1 MTKVTSLDIH
11 IGLYHLRWRSIY
23 LISKKV
29 AGNIFKRSKDQG
41 LHLLLHKPT
50 FPLILPMHVG
60 IKWLQTKNWQRDPSW
75 KCLFVQ
81 SSIHFAVDVGFD
93 VDVDIDDGLLLIS
106 VLMMMPKTKLLI
118 EFKQWFVE
126 SSIPDPRLCT
136 LFIVCDPFVQFSKF
150 SNTQCWFSGLQLF
163 TSNYLQGLHN
173 WPQRTLKWNRSLHL
187 REASSTC
194 TCACN
199 WALPK
204 WEGDV

>member
-1 MTKVTSLDIH
+1 MH
-11 IGLYHLRWRSIY
+11 IG
-23 LISKKV
+23 
-29 AGNIFKRSKDQG
+29 
-41 LHLLLHKPT
+41 
-50 FPLILPMHVG
+50 
-60 IKWLQTKNWQRDPSW
+60 IKLFQTHYWQRDPSW

-118 EFKQWFVE
+118 EFKQWFVQ

-163 TSNYLQGLHN
+163 TSNYMQGLHN
-173 WPQRTLKWNRSLHL
+173 
-187 REASSTC
+187 
-194 TCACN
+194 
-199 WALPK
+199 
-204 WEGDV
+204 